1 MRRGLKLMIARLGSF
16 ALGLSLF
23 LAPLSISRADETIA
37 LAFGGGSVF
46 RMQEPFQTVLIGD
59 PDVIDVHIQDDR
71 SVILKAL
78 KLGSSNI
85 LFLDGRSIVIVKIR
99 VVVSDVQI

>member
-1 MRRGLKLMIARLGSF
+1 MRRGFRLMIARLGSC
-16 ALGLSLF
+16 ALGLALF
-23 LAPLSISRADETIA
+23 LTQLSNSRADETIA

-46 RMQEPFQTVLIGD
+46 RMQEPFETVLIGD

-78 KLGSSNI
+78 KLGTSNI
-85 LFLDGRSIVIVKIR
+85 LFLDSRSIVIDKIR
-99 VVVSDVQI
+99 VVVSDAQT